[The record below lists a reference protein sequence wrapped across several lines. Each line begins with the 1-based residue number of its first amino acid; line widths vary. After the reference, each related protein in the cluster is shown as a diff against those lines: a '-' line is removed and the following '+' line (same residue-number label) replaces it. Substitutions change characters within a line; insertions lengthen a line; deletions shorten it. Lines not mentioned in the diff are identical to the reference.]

1 MKLLRYRVTNFRSVN
16 DSGWIECNDVTTLVG
31 VNEAGKSNLLLALW
45 KLNPASAGEIDGLH
59 DMPVS
64 KLSEFRNKPK
74 EIQFINAEFL
84 IDEESSKYISENV
97 KCVCKAN
104 TTVQIQRF
112 YDGHREFIFPNGKP
126 ENLKIETDE
135 NTEETE
141 TEKVVTEYNDK
152 QLLDALVHEIPK
164 FVYYSNYG
172 NLSSKIYLPHVIK
185 WLNKETV
192 QGIDVNEDQVRT
204 LKVLFDFVNLNP
216 TEVLELGK
224 DPKIVAMENRRSYGY
239 SDCNP
244 TKEEI
249 QKAQDSKE
257 KRSILLQSASGK
269 LTKQFK
275 DWWRQGEYKFRFEAD
290 GDYFRIWVS
299 DEKRPEEVGLELR
312 STGLQ
317 WFLSFYLIFLVESKG
332 HHKNTILLLD
342 EAGLTLHPLAQKDLA
357 QFFNGLSKE
366 NQIIHTT
373 HSPFLIDTSN
383 VDRCRVVYVDNDG
396 FTVAS
401 SDLRQGNDS
410 LNQKSI
416 YAVHAAM
423 GLCVSD
429 ILLQG
434 CQPIIVEGPSDQHY
448 LNAIKIYLINK
459 GLIAPKQELIFIPC
473 GGVKGV
479 PGITSIL
486 GSKNDEMPFV
496 LLDSDRSGVDAK
508 KKLLSGLYKET
519 PKKILSV
526 GDYVKIENSE
536 IEDIIPLSL
545 LSKGIGRLF
554 NKVEDNNFEDEYDAS
569 LPLIPQIEKFATDN
583 DVVLSSGWKVE
594 LAKAGKQAL
603 LFSKKL
609 SITQEVQ
616 DIWVKIFKDFMI
628 K

>member
-1 MKLLRYRVTNFRSVN
+1 MKLLRYYVSNFRSVN
-16 DSGWIECNDVTTLVG
+16 NSGWIDCNDVTTLVG

-45 KLNPASAGEIDGLH
+45 KLNPASAGKIDGLH

-64 KLSEFRNKPK
+64 KLSEFRHKEK
-74 EIQFINAEFL
+74 EIKFINAEFI
-84 IDEESSKYISENV
+84 IDEDSANYISENV
-97 KCVCKAN
+97 KCVCKPN
-104 TTVQIQRF
+104 TIVQIQRF
-112 YDGHREFIFPNGKP
+112 YDGHYEFSFPDGKP
-126 ENLKIETDE
+126 ENQILEADE
-135 NTEETE
+135 IAEDAG
-141 TEKVVTEYNDK
+141 TEKVVKTEYTDK
-152 QLLDALVHEIPK
+152 QLIDALVHEMPK

-185 WLNKETV
+185 WLNGESV
-192 QGIDVNEDQVRT
+192 PGIESNEDQVRT
-204 LKVLFDFVNLNP
+204 LRVLFDFVNLNP
-216 TEVLELGK
+216 KEVLELGK
-224 DPKIVAMENRRSYGY
+224 DPKIIAMENNRNYGY
-239 SDCNP
+239 SSNYTP

-249 QKAQDSKE
+249 QKAQDAKE

-275 DWWRQGEYKFRFEAD
+275 DWWKQGEYKFRFEAD

-299 DEKRPEEVGLELR
+299 DERRPDEVGLELR

-373 HSPFLIDTSN
+373 HSPFLIDTNN
-383 VDRCRVVYVDNDG
+383 VDRCRVVYVDDNG

-401 SDLRQGNDS
+401 SDLRQGDDT

-423 GLCVSD
+423 GLSVSD

-473 GGVKGV
+473 GGVKGI

-486 GSKNDEMPFV
+486 GAKNDELPFV
-496 LLDSDRSGVDAK
+496 LLDSDKSGIDAK

-519 PKKILSV
+519 PNKILSI
-526 GDYVKIENSE
+526 GNYVKIENSE
-536 IEDIIPLSL
+536 IEDILPLSL
-545 LSKGIGRLF
+545 LLKGINRIF
-554 NKVEDNNFEDEYDAS
+554 NKVEDISFEDEYNAS
-569 LPLIPQIEKFATDN
+569 LPLVPQIEKFAADN
-583 DVVLSSGWKVE
+583 NASLKSGWKVE
-594 LAKAGKQAL
+594 LAKTCKQTL

-609 SITQEVQ
+609 SIEQEVQ
-616 DIWVKIFKDFMI
+616 DTWVKLFKDFL
-628 K
+628 